1 MSNISIRKG
10 NISTYSICNDRKKNS
25 MIVNI
30 DIIFYFLYPLFYFI
44 LFYFILFYFI
54 LFYFIF
60 FIVESSY
67 LPVRHGAKLPY
78 ISSGKRRTVVKRSKK
93 EKRIEAKR
101 SEKEKERGEKRREG
115 KRRESR

>member
-30 DIIFYFLYPLFYFI
+30 DIIFYFLYP
-44 LFYFILFYFI
+44 

-101 SEKEKERGEKRREG
+101 SEKEKGREEKRREG
-115 KRRESR
+115 KGKEEKRDK